1 MAWSALLI
9 TFIMLTALLVS
20 GEGPAAAAPSPSPEC
35 TTIVYDMID
44 CLSYIDAG
52 SDKAR
57 PTAECCTGV
66 KSVLRTDPDCLC
78 AALNG
83 AVELGIQLD
92 VSRALGLPSACG
104 QTTPPGL
111 NNCGLSVPDAPSPS
125 PASPVPVPDAPSPSP
140 VADIPSPAPVS
151 PPEQSPLSDSTS
163 IPSPPPLD
171 DVGDGDES
179 PPSDS
184 TSTPSPPPSDD
195 DGDDNGDEGTSN
207 APAPSPS
214 AAYITTSANAVILS
228 SAVIFTILCF

>member
-1 MAWSALLI
+1 MAKAWSALLLI
-9 TFIMLTALLVS
+9 TLMLTALLVS
-20 GEGPAAAAPSPSPEC
+20 GEEPAAAAPSPSPEC
-35 TTIVYDMID
+35 TTIAYDMID
-44 CLSYIDAG
+44 CLSYIDAR
-52 SDKAR
+52 SDKAQ

-92 VSRALGLPSACG
+92 VSRSLGLPSDF
-104 QTTPPGL
+104 
-111 NNCGLSVPDAPSPS
+111 SVPDAPSPS

-151 PPEQSPLSDSTS
+151 PPEQSPPSDSTS
-163 IPSPPPLD
+163 IPSPPPSD

-184 TSTPSPPPSDD
+184 TSTPSPPPSNDD
-195 DGDDNGDEGTSN
+195 DDDDNGDEGTSN

-214 AAYITTSANAVILS
+214 AAYITTSANAVILL